1 MFTCMG
7 KLTLLSNIACAFLIY
22 HPFWVF
28 SPPIQWCLE
37 CDQTFQF
44 TPCAPHHIGITTLI
58 IPTQQRLHNCCVWN
72 PQNALASNLGKKVLS
87 LFSIHGA
94 NRTFFFRNVFAKFG
108 LPCHLI
114 PKLHHFHGP
123 MCLVLLW
130 IKDFKPSHQIICCI
144 WDLTIKPF
152 QKPCWIQ

>member
-1 MFTCMG
+1 
-7 KLTLLSNIACAFLIY
+7 
-22 HPFWVF
+22 
-28 SPPIQWCLE
+28 
-37 CDQTFQF
+37 
-44 TPCAPHHIGITTLI
+44 
-58 IPTQQRLHNCCVWN
+58 
-72 PQNALASNLGKKVLS
+72 
-87 LFSIHGA
+87 
-94 NRTFFFRNVFAKFG
+94 